1 MTFYDI
7 SLILEVE
14 VEQEEMKA
22 WHTREIC
29 YFLVNSNSSKHID
42 RQKIMILPSEREKVD
57 YIKKFNTE
65 YAERMLK
72 RMKET
77 TQK

>member
-1 MTFYDI
+1 MI
-7 SLILEVE
+7 IEVE

-29 YFLVNSNSSKHID
+29 YFLANSNSTKHID

-57 YIKKFNTE
+57 FVKKYESE

-72 RMKET
+72 RMRET

>member
-14 VEQEEMKA
+14 VEKEEMKA

-29 YFLVNSNSSKHID
+29 YFIANSNTSKHID
-42 RQKIMILPSEREKVD
+42 RQKIMVLPSEREKVD
-57 YIKKFNTE
+57 FLKKYETE